1 MTGKND
7 TGVRNERRYWR
18 LDTRNSAGRSVVSS
32 RLSVAASNRQRTM
45 DNKRSLPP
53 AYCLLP
59 SAVCLLLSAAILLGV
74 LPLQAAP
81 VPPRAQKTEPA
92 AGKRSAPK
100 AEPAGTP
107 ASYEQLEPGDM
118 DSTRNTFNE
127 ILERFP
133 RMAAVIPR
141 DPSLLT
147 NQEYLNNNAPE
158 LAQFLRTHP
167 EVARNPEFFLGDRM
181 RQVAFG
187 EREARDP
194 VLVRMMNDVWPFMV
208 FVIITAALLWILR
221 AVLENRRW
229 SKLAK
234 VQAEVHTKL
243 MEKLGSSQELLT
255 YMETEAGKRFLESAP
270 IPVDLESQ
278 PRISAP
284 LGRILWSAQLGLILG
299 LAGAGM
305 LYVRHSVPDAEQ
317 PLLVFGTLG
326 LTFGLG
332 FVLSAVVSYAL
343 SKHLGLFERPGASTV
358 ERAELGQAPK
368 SFS

>member
-1 MTGKND
+1 V
-7 TGVRNERRYWR
+7 VRAE
-18 LDTRNSAGRSVVSS
+18 T
-32 RLSVAASNRQRTM
+32 
-45 DNKRSLPP
+45 
-53 AYCLLP
+53 
-59 SAVCLLLSAAILLGV
+59 
-74 LPLQAAP
+74 
-81 VPPRAQKTEPA
+81 
-92 AGKRSAPK
+92 SAPLRVD
-100 AEPAGTP
+100 AQVEAR
-107 ASYEQLEPGDM
+107 DM
-118 DSTRNTFNE
+118 ETTRNTFNE
-127 ILERFP
+127 MLDRFP
-133 RMAAVIPR
+133 RVASVVAR
-141 DPSLLT
+141 DPSLLA
-147 NQEYLNNNAPE
+147 NEEYMNGNAPE
-158 LAQFLRTHP
+158 LWQFIQKQP
-167 EVARNPEFFLGDRM
+167 EIARNPEFFLGGRL
-181 RQVAFG
+181 RRVGTG
-187 EREARDP
+187 EGEIRDP

-208 FVIITAALLWILR
+208 FVIITVALLWILR
-221 AVLENRRW
+221 VVLENRRW

-243 MEKLGSSQELLT
+243 MEKFGSSQELLT
-255 YMETEAGKRFLESAP
+255 YMETEAGKKFLESAP
-270 IPVDLESQ
+270 IPIDLESQ

-358 ERAELGQAPK
+358 ENAELGHAPK